1 MSELDLIAVVEK
13 AIEAYNAQDFDS
25 YQEFFAPD
33 LRFVHHNRGFGFTDR
48 DAFIETLKG
57 FASDLIPD
65 RRLHPATRIFQ
76 SGDLVVREQKW
87 GGTAIAD
94 VPGIAAKGEAFTL
107 DFCTVY
113 RFGPGDKVVEYHE
126 YG

>member
-1 MSELDLIAVVEK
+1 MSERDLIAVVEQ

-48 DAFIETLKG
+48 VTFIETLKG

-65 RRLHPATRIFQ
+65 RKLHPATRIFQ
-76 SGDLVVREQKW
+76 AGDLVVREQEW

-94 VPGIAAKGEAFTL
+94 VPGIAVKGETFTL
-107 DFCTVY
+107 EFCTVY
-113 RFGPGDKVVEYHE
+113 RFGPDAGVVQYDE

>member
-1 MSELDLIAVVEK
+1 VSDVDLTAVIEK
-13 AIEAYNAQDFDS
+13 AIESYNAQDWDS
-25 YQEFFAPD
+25 YQEFFVPD
-33 LRFVHHNRGFGFTDR
+33 LQFVHHNRGFEMTDR
-48 DAFIETLKG
+48 DTFIQTLKG

-65 RRLHPATRIFQ
+65 RRLHPATRLFQ
-76 SGDLVVREQKW
+76 SGDLVVREQQW

-94 VPGIAAKGEAFTL
+94 VPGIAAKGETFTY

-113 RFGPGDKVVEYHE
+113 RFGADHKVVEYHE